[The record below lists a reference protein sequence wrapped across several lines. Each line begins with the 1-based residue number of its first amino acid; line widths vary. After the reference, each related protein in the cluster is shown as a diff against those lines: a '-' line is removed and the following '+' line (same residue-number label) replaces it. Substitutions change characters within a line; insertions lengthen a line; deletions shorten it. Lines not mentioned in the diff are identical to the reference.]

1 MLVRT
6 IEEAR
11 AYRAQIN
18 NVSAAASDS
27 MAAANVDLFDPWRV
41 GVEITQDMIDKGQN
55 RYRYEGAVYK
65 TKTPHTTQADWTPD
79 VTPSLWA
86 RLDVE
91 HAGTLADPIPAA
103 LNMEYFEGLYY
114 SEGEAVYY
122 CFRSTEIPV
131 AYMPSQLVGT
141 YFNLV

>member
-41 GVEITQDMIDKGQN
+41 GVEITQDMIDAGRA

-65 TKTPHTTQADWTPD
+65 ALQPHTTQAGWEPD
-79 VTPSLWA
+79 VTASLWA

-91 HAGTLADPIPAA
+91 HTGTLADPIPAA

-114 SEGEAVYY
+114 LEGTAVYY

>member
-1 MLVRT
+1 MAVRT

-11 AYRAQIN
+11 AYRAQIEN
-18 NVSAAASDS
+18 AAAAVSDS
-27 MAAANVDLFDPWRV
+27 TAAANADLYPLWV
-41 GVEITQDMIDKGQN
+41 EGLEITQAMIDAGRA
-55 RYRYEGAVYK
+55 RYRYECAVYK
-65 TKTPHTTQADWTPD
+65 ALQPHTTQADWTPD
-79 VTPSLWA
+79 ATPSLYA

-114 SEGEAVYY
+114 SEAEAVYY

>member
-41 GVEITQDMIDKGQN
+41 GVEITQAMIDAGRA

-65 TKTPHTTQADWTPD
+65 ALQPHTTQADWTPD
-79 VTPSLWA
+79 ATPSLWA

-91 HAGTLADPIPAA
+91 HSGTLADPIPAA

-114 SEGEAVYY
+114 SEAEAVYY

-141 YFNLV
+141 YFNLA

>member
-6 IEEAR
+6 IEDAR

-27 MAAANVDLFDPWRV
+27 MAAANIDLYPAWRPD
-41 GVEITQDMIDKGQN
+41 VEITQDMIDTGRA

-65 TKTPHTTQADWTPD
+65 ARQPHTTQAGWEPDGTPA
-79 VTPSLWA
+79 LWA

>member
-6 IEEAR
+6 IEDAR

-41 GVEITQDMIDKGQN
+41 GVEITQAMIDAGRA

-65 TKTPHTTQADWTPD
+65 ALQPHTTQADWTPD

-122 CFRSTEIPV
+122 CFRSTQLPV
-131 AYMPSQLVGT
+131 AYLPSQLVGT

>member
-27 MAAANVDLFDPWRV
+27 MAAANIDLFDPWRV
-41 GVEITQDMIDKGQN
+41 GVEITQDMIDAGRA

-65 TKTPHTTQADWTPD
+65 ALQPHTTQADWTPD
-79 VTPSLWA
+79 AAPSLWA

-91 HAGTLADPIPAA
+91 HTGTLADPIPAA

-131 AYMPSQLVGT
+131 AYLPSQLVGT